1 MGAELRVGRL
11 LDRGSIGERADAPL
25 WGEVLAFPKHFFN
38 EMTDMKNPHRIS
50 ATALAVAG
58 LMVAAAANAQ
68 EVQTVKIAH
77 AGPTSGG
84 IAHIG
89 KDTENGVRMAIDELN
104 AQSLTIGGKKIK
116 FEIVA
121 EDDAGDPKQATAVA
135 QKLCDMKVAG
145 VVGHLQSGTTIPASS
160 IYHGCGI
167 PHITTAATNP
177 DVTKPGYKTTY
188 RLIANDNA
196 LGAALAI
203 YAADALKLKNV
214 AVIDDRTAYGQGLAD
229 VFKQTAKKKGLNVV
243 ASEFTT
249 DKATDFMAILTNIR
263 SKKPDA
269 IFYGGL
275 DSQSGPMLRQI
286 EQLGLGNVKFFT
298 GDGSCTE
305 KLPEL
310 ASKVAAVGNV
320 TCATGGIS
328 VEKMAGGQEWKKRY
342 DAKYPGQLQIYS
354 PYAYDATMVLVDAM
368 KRANSVDPKVYVPA
382 LAKTNYKGVTA
393 QIQFTNKGELTQ
405 PAVTLNGYKNGVR
418 TPLN

>member
-1 MGAELRVGRL
+1 MTKTSQTTFHL
-11 LDRGSIGERADAPL
+11 S
-25 WGEVLAFPKHFFN
+25 VLAAGALL
-38 EMTDMKNPHRIS
+38 
-50 ATALAVAG
+50 ATA
-58 LMVAAAANAQ
+58 AQ
-68 EVQTVKIAH
+68 AQDVQTVKIAH

-89 KDTENGVRMAIDELN
+89 KDTENGVRLAIDELN
-104 AQSLTIGGKKIK
+104 AQNLTIGGKKIK
-116 FEIVA
+116 FEIAA

-135 QKLCDMKVAG
+135 QKLCDQKVAG
-145 VVGHLQSGTTIPASS
+145 VVGHLQSGTTIPAAG
-160 IYHGCGI
+160 IYNKCGI

-177 DVTKPGYKTTY
+177 DVTKPGYNTTY

-229 VFKQTAKKKGLNVV
+229 VFKETAKKKGMNVV

-263 SKKPDA
+263 GKKPDA

-275 DSQSGPMLRQI
+275 DSQSGPMLRQL
-286 EQLGLGNVKFFT
+286 EQLGLGNVKFFS

-310 ASKVAAVGNV
+310 AGKVASVANV

-328 VEKMAGGQEWKKRY
+328 VEKMAGGQDWKKRY
-342 DAKYPGQLQIYS
+342 DAKFTGAFQIYS

-368 KRANSVDPKVYVPA
+368 KRANSVAPKVSVPA
-382 LAKTNYKGVTA
+382 LRTTNYKGVTA
-393 QIQFTNKGELTQ
+393 QIQFTDKGELTQ
-405 PAVTLNGYKNGVR
+405 PAVTLNAYKNNVR